1 MVIDM
6 TGPQGLQ
13 GLRHGPRDLWVQP
26 VRKGCPVQLPRLVRR
41 GHLVNPAQ
49 RDLKG
54 HLVSKARR
62 VKLVP
67 AAPL

>member
-1 MVIDM
+1 MENEAGTYLWDEPSDRGGDVPWQDTID
-6 TGPQGLQ
+6 L
-13 GLRHGPRDLWVQP
+13 L
-26 VRKGCPVQLPRLVRR
+26 RLVRR
-41 GHLVNPAQ
+41 GHLVNAAQ

-67 AAPL
+67 APPV

>member
-1 MVIDM
+1 MENEAGTYLWGEPSDRGGDVPWQDTID
-6 TGPQGLQ
+6 L
-13 GLRHGPRDLWVQP
+13 L
-26 VRKGCPVQLPRLVRR
+26 RLVRR
-41 GHLVNPAQ
+41 GSVVNPAQ

-54 HLVSKARR
+54 HPVSKARR